1 MNIFSP
7 SSLSDFV
14 YRQGLS
20 EANCERS
27 ESRDHQQISRN
38 SVSGHTTSGKE
49 LVIFFPSL
57 FRSYPLSFPPPESLF
72 LPPPCLP
79 AFFPATFLINIFS
92 SDICLC
98 ANLGT
103 TDGFILE
110 RNSFTKSFGWR
121 QEQRAVSQVFTAASC
136 IAASRVLLQQVKK
149 YFLSLKFVFMRGI
162 LSNLRNSSAGF
173 R

>member
-1 MNIFSP
+1 MVPESNEYFSP

-57 FRSYPLSFPPPESLF
+57 FRSYPLSFPLPESLF
-72 LPPPCLP
+72 LPPLPACLP
-79 AFFPATFLINIFS
+79 PFFPATLLINIFS
-92 SDICLC
+92 CDICLC
-98 ANLGT
+98 ANQVPQ
-103 TDGFILE
+103 TDSSSNEIALPSPLDGV
-110 RNSFTKSFGWR
+110 RNRELLVKYSLRHPASL
-121 QEQRAVSQVFTAASC
+121 QVEFSS
-136 IAASRVLLQQVKK
+136 SR
-149 YFLSLKFVFMRGI
+149 
-162 LSNLRNSSAGF
+162 
-173 R
+173 